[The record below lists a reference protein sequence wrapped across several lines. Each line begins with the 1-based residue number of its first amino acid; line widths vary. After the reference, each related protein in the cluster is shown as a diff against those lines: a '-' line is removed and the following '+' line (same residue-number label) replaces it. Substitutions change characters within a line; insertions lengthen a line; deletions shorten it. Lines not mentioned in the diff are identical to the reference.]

1 MSQHPRTLDPN
12 ASPGAFFGAE
22 LRALRER
29 ERLSQARLGRLVH
42 ASGDLIAKV
51 EKAERRPL
59 PDLVE
64 RLDRALDANGHLI
77 KLAERMPNTRTQP
90 HRRFGQTADAAA
102 GEMADALREILDGIR
117 QLDHGLGSGRALP
130 ALLAHA
136 RLVESLLPG
145 FSGAAQLAVLNTL
158 GEAHQLAGWLQ
169 FDNGQLSSAEASFV
183 TAGDHGERSGNPAL
197 VAYALGPSHGFA
209 RTYAGDPRGGAARC
223 DEALVHAL
231 QSGNRRLIAFVLA
244 VGARAYAKLGERGT
258 CLAMLDRAEH
268 ELARH
273 DPDSVDPMWLTVF
286 DEGALHGHRGSCW
299 LDLGETCPRRAVPCC
314 SGGDR
319 VEDVCSEPGHL
330 APRSSARAH
339 VSRRDHGGSRGG
351 ESRARRRGRNV
362 LPPDY
367 RSPAG
372 RRSRPEE
379 LGDGAGGDGAA
390 RTPRPR
396 VGRVTRSAIGVS
408 G

>member
-90 HRRFGQTADAAA
+90 HRRFGQTAGAAA

-299 LDLGETCPRRAVPCC
+299 LDLGEPALAVQSLAVQEETASKMFARNRAIWLL
-314 SGGDR
+314 DR
-319 VEDVCSEPGHL
+319 
-330 APRSSARAH
+330 ARAH
-339 VSRRDHGGSRGG
+339 TCLAETMEAVAAVSHALDVAGGTSSRRII
-351 ESRARRRGRNV
+351 GR
-362 LPPDY
+362 LQD
-367 RSPAG
+367 AG
-372 RRSRPEE
+372 RVLKSWETVPEVTALRERLALE
-379 LGDGAGGDGAA
+379 LAA
-390 RTPRPR
+390 
-396 VGRVTRSAIGVS
+396 
-408 G
+408 